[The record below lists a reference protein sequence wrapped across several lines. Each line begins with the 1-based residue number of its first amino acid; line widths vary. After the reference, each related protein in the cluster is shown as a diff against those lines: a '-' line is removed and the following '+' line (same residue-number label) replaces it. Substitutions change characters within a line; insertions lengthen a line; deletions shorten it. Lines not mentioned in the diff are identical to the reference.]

1 MSRTDFSLFIV
12 SFAAALA
19 VFFGLAQEPWENIGL
34 LLIFTALLGLM
45 GAYLIGDARAKKL
58 SLIGLVFAV
67 GFAWAQF
74 ITLAQ
79 HRGTGTPQFE
89 SGEQSIV
96 GEVMWGEPRPRGSLI
111 DLRVKDASGR
121 AFDVRLYGKRDLAS
135 RLRPGCMAQI
145 KVSLSPVSKPSVIGG
160 YDPRFSAWFNGRR
173 GQGFVRQV
181 ETLDCSQRVSL
192 KNRIARLRL
201 RLATH
206 YRLTMSPETGPVA
219 AALVTGVR
227 GAIEKPVR
235 DAFRHSGLAHML
247 AISGLHM
254 ALFAGSVYAL
264 LRYGA
269 ALWPWLVLRYDVRKP
284 SAVLALLAATGYLTI
299 SGASFA
305 TQRAYIMLAIFFLAI
320 LLDRPAIT
328 MRNVLWAA
336 LLVLIMQP
344 YAISQVGFQM
354 SFAAVMALVG
364 GYEIWQK
371 RDRFYIRLADMTP
384 RQRAFSYARR
394 YASALFFTSLIAGSV
409 TGLIAI
415 LHFYR
420 IGTFGLPAN
429 LLAMPIFGTL
439 IMPMAPLSLLA
450 APFGM
455 DAPFIA
461 IMDFGIWLVVA
472 LAQWLTAFE
481 GAVRHFGASP
491 AWVLPVM
498 GAGFVY
504 TVLMHGRW
512 RYLGVVPLIIGLLF
526 IGRAEEPL
534 AHFIGRDLVIV
545 NDNDG
550 ALHIMRNRGR
560 DYEAGRIF
568 DYHGG
573 RGAPPMDCSKG
584 CGVLGHDRRIVAY
597 LTSPRRLTI
606 ACRTSAVVILPFATA
621 QYPCMAL
628 LIDETV
634 LQPDEPMQIVVEGR
648 DLRIKKAAEGRLWEK
663 K

>member
-1 MSRTDFSLFIV
+1 MSRADFSLFIV

-19 VFFGLAQEPWENIGL
+19 LFFAPVQEPWENIGL
-34 LLIFTALLGLM
+34 LLIFFALLALM
-45 GAYLIGDARAKKL
+45 GAYLATDVRARKL
-58 SLIGLVFAV
+58 SWLLLVFAL

-74 ITLAQ
+74 STLAQ

-89 SGEQSIV
+89 SGDQSIT
-96 GEVMWGEPRPRGSLI
+96 GELIWGESRPRGSLI
-111 DLRVKDASGR
+111 DLRVKDDTGR
-121 AFDVRLYGKRDLAS
+121 AFDVRLYGKRDFAS
-135 RLRPGCMAQI
+135 RLRPGCIAQI
-145 KVSLSPVSKPSVIGG
+145 KVSLSPLSKPSVIGG

-181 ETLDCSQRVSL
+181 ETIDCSQRVSL

-206 YRLTMSPETGPVA
+206 YRLNMSPDTGPVA

-254 ALFAGSVYAL
+254 ALFAGSIYAL

-336 LLVLIMQP
+336 LLVLIIQP
-344 YAISQVGFQM
+344 YAIAQVGFQM
-354 SFAAVMALVG
+354 SFGAVMALVG
-364 GYEIWQK
+364 GYEVWQK
-371 RDRFYIRLADMTP
+371 RDRFYVRLADMTP
-384 RQRAFSYARR
+384 QQRAISYFRR

-450 APFGM
+450 APAGM
-455 DAPFIA
+455 DAPFMA
-461 IMDFGIWLVVA
+461 IMDFGIWLVIV
-472 LAQWLTAFE
+472 LAQWLTSFD
-481 GAVRHFGASP
+481 GAVRYFGASP
-491 AWVLPVM
+491 DWVLPVA
-498 GAGFVY
+498 GAGFIFL
-504 TVLMHGRW
+504 VLMQGRRRLW
-512 RYLGVVPLIIGLLF
+512 GVLPIVIGLLF
-526 IGRAEEPL
+526 IGRGETPL
-534 AHFIGRDLVIV
+534 AHFIGRDLIVV

-573 RGAPPMDCSKG
+573 KAAPPMHCSEG

-597 LTSPRRLTI
+597 LTSPKRLTI

-621 QYPCMAL
+621 QYPCTAL

-634 LQPDEPMQIVVEGR
+634 LQYGEPMKIVVDGR
-648 DLRIKKAAEGRLWEK
+648 DLRIKKAARGRLWQR
-663 K
+663 